1 MPKNELDIVLRKFE
15 NVIAPDNQIATRR
28 AELAL
33 LILLAKD
40 QQRTAN
46 GKTRSLIFWPSFVAS
61 HFDQVTADLRCS
73 TLIDWQSPE
82 PD

>member
-15 NVIAPDNQIATRR
+15 NGIAPDNQIATRR

-40 QQRTAN
+40 QQRI
-46 GKTRSLIFWPSFVAS
+46 GKRLNSITYLWAVLRGLT
-61 HFDQVTADLRCS
+61 FDQVTADVRCS